1 MRIVVLKSFEKDVT
15 KVSDK
20 VISKHLF
27 EIIEHITVCSKPSE
41 IPSFEKLKG
50 TQEYFRVRVGD
61 FRLGL
66 RYVGGDS
73 ITLVRFMHRKDIYKY
88 FP

>member
-1 MRIVVLKSFEKDVT
+1 MT

-20 VISKHLF
+20 VIFKHLF

-41 IPSFEKLKG
+41 IRSLEKLKG
-50 TQEYFRVRVGD
+50 TQEYFRVRD